1 MIYLDYSATTPIN
14 DEVLEVFNHVSKNFV
29 GNSNSAHSLGK
40 KSKDLIDKSTAK
52 IAEILN
58 VKSEEIIY
66 TSGSTESNN
75 LALKGIAFKHYQK
88 GKHIITSKLEHSSI
102 IGPLSYLER
111 QGFEID
117 FVNLTAEGL
126 IDVDHLKN
134 LLRTDTILV
143 TFTAVDS
150 ELGIRQPIE
159 EIGKLLKENYHCFF
173 HVDTTQCIGKSEI
186 DLTNVDLASFSS
198 HKIYGIKGI
207 GGLIKKEDILI
218 EPMILG
224 GKSASLFRSGTPS
237 QELICSFAKALELV
251 NTNFSDKVSLVDK
264 HNERLRIFLSKFSQ
278 IVINSTS
285 KSVSHVLN
293 FSTLGIDSEKILQAL
308 SEKNIF
314 ISTKSACSSD
324 NPQSLSILNLTKDE
338 ERASTSIRV
347 SLSHLTTDQEL
358 DIFEKEFTSIY
369 QELGGK

>member
-40 KSKDLIDKSTAK
+40 KSKDLIDKSTTK

-58 VKSEEIIY
+58 VKPKEIIY

-224 GKSASLFRSGTPS
+224 GKSTSLFRSGTPS

-251 NTNFSDKVSLVDK
+251 NTNFSDKVSLVNK
-264 HNERLRIFLSKFSQ
+264 HNERLRMFLSQFSQ

-293 FSTLGIDSEKILQAL
+293 FSTLGVDSEKILQAL

-324 NPQSLSILNLTKDE
+324 NPQSLSVLNLTKDE
-338 ERASTSIRV
+338 ERALTSIRV

>member
-251 NTNFSDKVSLVDK
+251 NTNFSDKVSLVNK
-264 HNERLRIFLSKFSQ
+264 HNERLRMFLSQFSQ

-293 FSTLGIDSEKILQAL
+293 FSTLGVDSEKILQAL

-347 SLSHLTTDQEL
+347 SLSHLTTEQEL

>member
-224 GKSASLFRSGTPS
+224 GKSTSLFRSGTPS

-251 NTNFSDKVSLVDK
+251 NTNFSDKVSLVNK
-264 HNERLRIFLSKFSQ
+264 HNERLRMFLSQFSQ

-293 FSTLGIDSEKILQAL
+293 FSTLGVDSEKILQAL

-324 NPQSLSILNLTKDE
+324 NPQSLSVLNLTKDE

-347 SLSHLTTDQEL
+347 SLSHLTTEQEL